1 MKLRHLTIHNT
12 RRTAPSAIS
21 AITRAGM
28 AVVRALLN
36 AGAEPN
42 IRNDNSEQAVSLATA
57 IGRDDLVQLLQS
69 HPKPRRRLFGL
80 F

>member
-1 MKLRHLTIHNT
+1 
-12 RRTAPSAIS
+12 
-21 AITRAGM
+21 M